1 LKLNRTHQIPVY
13 ADAVRIL
20 GGSVHTIKENI
31 EALVMASKA
40 TGLDVNAYKSKYMVM
55 SRDQNV
61 GQSHSTKID
70 NNFFESVEE
79 SKYLET
85 II

>member
-1 LKLNRTHQIPVY
+1 
-13 ADAVRIL
+13 
-20 GGSVHTIKENI
+20 
-31 EALVMASKA
+31 LVLASKA

-70 NNFFESVEE
+70 NSLFKSVEE
-79 SKYLET
+79 FKYLET
-85 II
+85 IVKNQNNIQEETKSRLKSGNA